1 MKTAM
6 SQMKNVLDGT
16 DNKWDILGERFS
28 EKIEGPEIETMKKI
42 IVISLFLFNIYFK
55 LKYNCFTILCWF
67 LSYTSMVQP

>member
-6 SQMKNVLDGT
+6 SQMKNILDGT
-16 DNKWDILGERFS
+16 DNKWDIIGEWFS

>member
-6 SQMKNVLDGT
+6 SQMKNTLDGT
-16 DNKWDILGERFS
+16 DNKWDIIEEWFS

-42 IVISLFLFNIYFK
+42 ILISLFLFKIYFK

-67 LSYTSMVQP
+67 LPYTSMVQP